1 MLDEIK
7 EAFGRIFSSRKNIIY
22 ALFSMFAVILIA
34 RLFYLQIIRG
44 ESYRSNYNLKIEK
57 TEPVDAVRGNI
68 YDRNGKLLAYNDLA
82 YTVTLTD
89 NGNYKDSSD
98 KAEKFNAEIADL
110 ITNIEK
116 NGDEIDLDFGIV
128 RDSDGKLSFRDS
140 GSAVNRFRADV
151 YGKAKTTDLGLDTEL
166 GYNTADATPEQI
178 MDYLYND
185 SNKFRISN
193 KYDDALRFKIAVVR
207 YKIWLNRYQQY
218 MATPIAYNVSQ
229 ETVSY
234 VKENTDILTGAD
246 IREDSIRKYND
257 AEAFASIIGY
267 TGTISSD
274 EYEKRKAKDD
284 TVTMN
289 DQVGKTGIEKVMDST
304 LSGRKGYRKIYAT
317 AQGKPIS
324 VTSEKKARAGND
336 VYLSIDRDLQVK
348 TYNLLE
354 KEIAGILNSKI
365 ANIKEYKVPEGKPGT
380 NVVVPVYS
388 VYFSFVNNNLID
400 IDELSKKSS
409 TDTEHKVSDAYQA
422 HQEKA
427 LSYVQKN
434 ILSPEAPA
442 YEDLSEEGQDYSTY
456 IIRLLRNSD
465 ILGEQSKNEDD
476 SYYKKWSD
484 EKISVYTY
492 LRHCLSKG
500 WIDYTKFS
508 GEDQLVDS
516 SELYDELVD
525 YILKTIVKD
534 SDFKKILFHYAI
546 LNDEISGRSLCIILY
561 DQGVLKKDNATRTAL
576 VNGSMSAYSFVK
588 SKIKSLELT
597 PGMLGLEPSNGSSV
611 ITDVKTGELLALV
624 SYPGYDNNRLA
635 NAVDNDYYSYLL
647 ANTSNPLY
655 NHATQ
660 QRTAPG
666 STFKLVT
673 STAGLAEGVIT
684 TSSTI
689 EDKRVFEK
697 VSNKPKC
704 WIYPGSHGVINVS
717 EAIRDSC
724 NYFFYEVGWRLAG
737 GDNNYNDARGIRRI
751 QKYAKLY
758 GLGEKTGVEINENTS
773 HIATQFP
780 VMAAIG
786 QSDNNYTTIALSRY
800 VTAVASSGD
809 VYKYTLLDHVESPDG
824 KTLKTYKP
832 DKKRH
837 IDVLNSGEWSAIHS
851 GMRMVAEGLQTFDN
865 FPVEVAGK
873 TGTAQQSGHA
883 NHALFVAYA
892 PYSSPEISIA
902 TRIPFGYTSHNAA
915 DVSKNILG
923 VYFKVKSSEKLL
935 KGGANDVNTNGRVV
949 D

>member
-22 ALFSMFAVILIA
+22 ALFTLFAVILVA

-44 ESYRSNYNLKIEK
+44 ESFRSNYNLKIEK
-57 TEPVDAVRGNI
+57 TEPVSAVRGNI
-68 YDRNGKLLAYNDLA
+68 YDRKGRVLAYNDLA

-89 NGNYKDSSD
+89 SGTYKDSAD
-98 KAEKFNAEIADL
+98 KAKKFNAEIAEL

-128 RDSDGKLSFRDS
+128 RDSDGRLSFRDS
-140 GSAVNRFRADV
+140 GSAVSRFRADV
-151 YGKAKTTDLGLDTEL
+151 YGKAKTTDLGLDTDL

-185 SNKFRISN
+185 RNKFRIS
-193 KYDDALRFKIAVVR
+193 KSYDDEMRFKIAVVR

-246 IREDSIRKYND
+246 IREDSIRKYSD
-257 AEAFASIIGY
+257 PEAFASIIGY

-274 EYEKRKAKDD
+274 EYARKKEADD

-289 DQVGKTGIEKVMDST
+289 DQVGKTGIEKVMEST
-304 LSGRKGYRKIYAT
+304 LAGKKGYRKIYAT
-317 AQGKPIS
+317 AAGKPIS
-324 VTSEKKARAGND
+324 VTSEKAATAGNN
-336 VYLSIDRDLQVK
+336 VYLSIDKDLQEK
-348 TYNLLE
+348 TYKLLE

-365 ANIKEYKVPEGKPGT
+365 ANIKEFKIPAGST
-380 NVVVPVYS
+380 NSNVVVPVYD

-400 IDELSKKSS
+400 IDQLSKKSS
-409 TDTEHKVSDAYQA
+409 TSVEHKVSDAYQA
-422 HQEKA
+422 HQEKS
-427 LSYVQKN
+427 LSYVEKN
-434 ILSPEAPA
+434 ILSSKAPA
-442 YEDLSEEGQDYSTY
+442 YDKLSEEGQDYSTY
-456 IIRLLRNSD
+456 IIKLLRNSG

-476 SYYKKWSD
+476 SYYKRWSD

-534 SDFKKILFHYAI
+534 SDFKKIVFHYAI
-546 LNDEISGRSLCIILY
+546 QNNEISGNSLCAILY
-561 DQGVLKKDNATRTAL
+561 DQGVLKKDKATRDAL
-576 VNGSMSAYSFVK
+576 VNGSLSAFSFVK
-588 SKIKSLELT
+588 SKIRSLELT

-611 ITDVKTGELLALV
+611 ITDVRTGKILALV

-635 NAVDNDYYSYLL
+635 NNVDNDYYSYLL
-647 ANTSNPLY
+647 ANTSNPMY

-684 TSSTI
+684 TTSTI
-689 EDKRVFEK
+689 EDKGAFEK

-751 QKYAKLY
+751 RKYAKLY
-758 GLGEKTGVEINENTS
+758 GLDQKTGVEISENTS
-773 HIATQFP
+773 HIATEFP

-809 VYKYTLLDHVESPDG
+809 VYRYTLLDHVESPDG
-824 KTLKTYKP
+824 KTIKSYSPKQI
-832 DKKRH
+832 RH
-837 IDVLNSGEWSAIHS
+837 IDVLNSSEWSAIHS
-851 GMRMVAEGLQTFDN
+851 GMRMVVQGLETFDN
-865 FPVEVAGK
+865 FPIDVAGK

-883 NHALFVAYA
+883 NHALFIGYA
-892 PYSSPEISIA
+892 PYSSPEITIA

-935 KGGANDVNTNGRVV
+935 KGGANDVNAAGTLN